1 MLVSAAE
8 GVFHL
13 CIGLT
18 PPPTHTPTHT
28 QRQMSVTQ
36 ATTIDRQPV
45 PAGITRPE
53 NYANGKPVY
62 GGVNDPRMGSL
73 NRRDPCKTCGCTY
86 NEVGQRNRVNECPGH
101 FGHIEVRFPF
111 LWLWWC
117 IIWGGDDGAPVC
129 CLFVNST
136 DRF

>member
-1 MLVSAAE
+1 
-8 GVFHL
+8 
-13 CIGLT
+13 
-18 PPPTHTPTHT
+18 
-28 QRQMSVTQ
+28 MSVTM

-73 NRRDPCKTCGCTY
+73 DRRDPCKTCGCTY

-101 FGHIEVRFPF
+101 FGHIEV
-111 LWLWWC
+111 
-117 IIWGGDDGAPVC
+117 GGS
-129 CLFVNST
+129 LFSFNGGGS
-136 DRF
+136 DCPYIMY

>member
-1 MLVSAAE
+1 
-8 GVFHL
+8 
-13 CIGLT
+13 
-18 PPPTHTPTHT
+18 
-28 QRQMSVTQ
+28 MSVTQ

-101 FGHIEVRFPF
+101 FGHIELAKPVYHVGFVDDVMRILRCVCFNCSRLLLDKVR
-111 LWLWWC
+111 
-117 IIWGGDDGAPVC
+117 GAWV
-129 CLFVNST
+129 
-136 DRF
+136 D

>member
-1 MLVSAAE
+1 
-8 GVFHL
+8 
-13 CIGLT
+13 
-18 PPPTHTPTHT
+18 
-28 QRQMSVTQ
+28 MSVTQ

-101 FGHIEVRFPF
+101 FGHIELAKPVYHVGFVDDVLRILRCVCFNCSRLLLDKVR
-111 LWLWWC
+111 LGLGWV
-117 IIWGGDDGAPVC
+117 GAGAGI
-129 CLFVNST
+129 N
-136 DRF
+136 RFW